1 MSKRCKLGLILSH
14 FINCQIPKKLTKIE
28 STQTTRSCTMW
39 RSWKEQEVKGKKSCF
54 HGTKEYDLFISSLCL
69 QFWIKDYNLKHLWKA
84 HHSSLKAVN
93 PPVLESTK
101 LQKNIFSLLCCLLPL
116 SAPWSISIS
125 EFMSVFHSFPCKAAQ
140 IWRGVQQ
147 EAGCANFAELA
158 GVKKCAHSHTPG
170 HRNDF
175 KETLHS
181 IRIKSDSFPF
191 FKPERQLGPI
201 KF

>member
-93 PPVLESTK
+93 PSVLESTK
-101 LQKNIFSLLCCLLPL
+101 LQKNIFSLLPVFVVYCLWVHHGPFL
-116 SAPWSISIS
+116 SLSLCLFFIPFPVRLHRSDE
-125 EFMSVFHSFPCKAAQ
+125 EFNRRQAALTSQ
-140 IWRGVQQ
+140 SSQGSKNV
-147 EAGCANFAELA
+147 
-158 GVKKCAHSHTPG
+158 HTP
-170 HRNDF
+170 
-175 KETLHS
+175 TLPGTAMTLKRHFILS
-181 IRIKSDSFPF
+181 
-191 FKPERQLGPI
+191 E
-201 KF
+201 